1 MKLSEQ
7 LTLLVDELLD
17 AHEDTVR
24 LSADLELGW
33 RWQAHLCYLREL
45 ERLGRETLAA
55 ATADERPNALPAAH
69 RTPAQRRSRPAPNG
83 AGGARQFRSKLPR
96 RGARRCARD
105 GHGEGLT

>member
-1 MKLSEQ
+1 MRLSEQ

-45 ERLGRETLAA
+45 ERLGREALAA
-55 ATADERPNALPAAH
+55 ATADERSKDFPSARTTPARMWWREAAH
-69 RTPAQRRSRPAPNG
+69 A
-83 AGGARQFRSKLPR
+83 AGGPRQFRSSLPR
-96 RGARRCARD
+96 RGPRRCAHD

>member
-45 ERLGRETLAA
+45 TRLGRESLAA
-55 ATADERPNALPAAH
+55 GTADGPWPPLPSARTAPARMRPH
-69 RTPAQRRSRPAPNG
+69 HE
-83 AGGARQFRSKLPR
+83 AGKFRSNLQR
-96 RGARRCARD
+96 RGARRCARN
-105 GHGEGLT
+105 GSGEGPT